1 MNNITRKFHY
11 FDLLWELIKTS
22 FKLRYQNSVLGFL
35 WVLIKPYSTFLVQ
48 YFVWTRI
55 VRQDV
60 PNYGLYLLLGVIM
73 YTYFNELILLG
84 QMSLLER
91 SNIILKVNFPRQIA
105 VLSALINALIN
116 LGINIIFFLIILFSN
131 NIQITIQGILYFI
144 FIALIMF
151 IFALGLSFFS
161 SIMTIKLRDLK
172 NVFELGLFILFW
184 LTPIFYYLGNDDFAG
199 DFSRILRLNPL
210 GEAINQA
217 RAGFNLVGTVN
228 IYPLLGILAFS
239 IIFAFLGWKY
249 FSVNIKKIA
258 EYF

>member
-1 MNNITRKFHY
+1 MKNITKKFHY

-48 YFVWTRI
+48 YFVWTRV

-73 YTYFNELILLG
+73 YTYFNELIILG
-84 QMSLLER
+84 QNSLLER

-105 VLSALINALIN
+105 IVSALINALIN
-116 LGINIIFFLIILFSN
+116 LFINMIFFMALLAIN
-131 NIQITIQGILYFI
+131 HIQISLSGTIYFV
-144 FIALIMF
+144 FIVITMF
-151 IFALGLSFFS
+151 TFSLGLSFFS

-184 LTPIFYYLGNDDFAG
+184 LTPIFYYLGNDNFIG
-199 DFSRILRLNPL
+199 DFSRVLRLNPL
-210 GEAINQA
+210 GELINQS
-217 RAGFNLVGTVN
+217 RAGFNIVGDVSVTGVAVIFLFSLVF
-228 IYPLLGILAFS
+228 L
-239 IIFAFLGWKY
+239 FLGWRY